1 MVRARSH
8 LSLDK
13 EGKFRRRKAPLLR
26 LHEPNGQLFGSDF
39 ALLTYSSEM
48 YMYNQIPSSNQKC
61 LTTNIFLQNLNFSK
75 TGSPQVST
83 NLHNCIRFIM
93 KHTLEKF

>member
-13 EGKFRRRKAPLLR
+13 EGKFRRRKASLLSIR

-39 ALLTYSSEM
+39 GLTTYSPREKQYQYKS
-48 YMYNQIPSSNQKC
+48 
-61 LTTNIFLQNLNFSK
+61 
-75 TGSPQVST
+75 
-83 NLHNCIRFIM
+83 
-93 KHTLEKF
+93 LEKNNKFLNRI